1 MSTMTWHTLVGTR
14 EAPGQ
19 IMTYLSTQNEQV
31 FDQLPNFINQA
42 EQRICREAHTIGLET
57 YISGTLEPNQAV
69 FNKPARWR
77 RSLSFGIWDEQDRYR
92 QLEFRNYELLRMW
105 SSAIR
110 GPAQPQFYGDY
121 NYASLLLSPAPDQPY
136 KFEYAYMELPVP
148 LSDTQQTN
156 WLTDFAPDVLL
167 YAILLEATPFV
178 MTDQRIPVWESAYAR
193 GIASLNQEDAARQV
207 DRAADNQ
214 AD

>member
-1 MSTMTWHTLVGTR
+1 MSSMTWQSLVGTP
-14 EAPGQ
+14 ESPGQ
-19 IMTYLSTQNEQV
+19 ILTYLNTTNDKV
-31 FDQLPNFINQA
+31 FEQLPNFINQA
-42 EQRICREAHTIGLET
+42 EQRICREAHTIGLEA
-57 YISGTLEPNQAV
+57 YITGALEQNHAV

-77 RSLSFGIWDEQDRYR
+77 RSLSFGIWDDNDRYC

-105 SSAIR
+105 SSAVNQ
-110 GPAQPQFYGDY
+110 PALPEFYGDY
-121 NYASLLLSPAPDQPY
+121 TYSTLLLSPVPDQNY

-148 LSDTQQTN
+148 LSPEQQTN

-167 YAILLEATPFV
+167 YAILLEVTPFV

-193 GIASLNQEDAARQV
+193 GIASLNAQDAARQV